1 MTQYVYGK
9 NVVKQLLQDDK
20 KIYEIIM
27 AEGIRDTELVD
38 AIKQK
43 KIPLKTMGK
52 KKMDTMLSGNHQGIA
67 AKIDDYK
74 TYELEEIL
82 ESRDYKK
89 TPDDRGYYM
98 YHDKYKAYIEV
109 VPLDKVLYNAKQ
121 RNRAFFLK
129 LGL

>member
-1 MTQYVYGK
+1 MYMEK

-52 KKMDTMLSGNHQGIA
+52 KKDGYHAEWQSSGNCG
-67 AKIDDYK
+67 
-74 TYELEEIL
+74 
-82 ESRDYKK
+82 
-89 TPDDRGYYM
+89 
-98 YHDKYKAYIEV
+98 
-109 VPLDKVLYNAKQ
+109 
-121 RNRAFFLK
+121 
-129 LGL
+129 

>member
-82 ESRDYKK
+82 EK
-89 TPDDRGYYM
+89 
-98 YHDKYKAYIEV
+98 
-109 VPLDKVLYNAKQ
+109 
-121 RNRAFFLK
+121 RNI
-129 LGL
+129 